1 MAALALTTGIAGAH
15 VVDHALAQRRGR
27 ATDKR
32 VGRRCNGSGGG
43 GRDRVRRGGA
53 RYGGPVSPE
62 VSPDEVEHLDLRST
76 RSTPGSLTLQMVAIP
91 RPRLCPRA
99 AGCLVATSCCC
110 HESEHTRGYAQPAV
124 NVINALTS
132 PRTAPYQRSIVPVG
146 LDQSTAAS
154 LARPCATPS
163 SNAHPR
169 VYTEIFQRS
178 AWPFNS
184 LTSLALPTGVEPVL
198 PN

>member
-15 VVDHALAQRRGR
+15 VVDHALARRRGR

-62 VSPDEVEHLDLRST
+62 VSPDELEHLDLRST

-99 AGCLVATSCCC
+99 AGCLVATPCCGPKPPFV
-110 HESEHTRGYAQPAV
+110 SSVPWRLDAGGTANVARGDPHGSLPPIQP
-124 NVINALTS
+124 S
-132 PRTAPYQRSIVPVG
+132 RRSSYGASIWVRR
-146 LDQSTAAS
+146 AA
-154 LARPCATPS
+154 AIGMGCGGR
-163 SNAHPR
+163 
-169 VYTEIFQRS
+169 
-178 AWPFNS
+178 
-184 LTSLALPTGVEPVL
+184 
-198 PN
+198 